1 MYINTIIFVSLEMLL
16 KKVMK
21 KYKKISNYKWSNRPK
36 PAQISDY
43 SLKEPHRIFLE
54 GLWPHFFKQ
63 ACVDIGEI
71 RYIHTYTTKN
81 LRKFQLICFAH
92 SSRPTRAAT
101 FELNDQLLKFTRV
114 LKSSTLFK
122 FQATLIWCCF
132 LINKSIHWFL
142 NDWFIKHTG
151 MTVKKKFHF
160 FVNK

>member
-1 MYINTIIFVSLEMLL
+1 MLL
-16 KKVMK
+16 HFLKKMRATFKTISYKSCGELSLWLLCTKNWSLINISVYQHNHFRLFRNATQKVMK

-43 SLKEPHRIFLE
+43 SLKEPHRIFLQ

-114 LKSSTLFK
+114 L
-122 FQATLIWCCF
+122 
-132 LINKSIHWFL
+132 
-142 NDWFIKHTG
+142 
-151 MTVKKKFHF
+151 
-160 FVNK
+160 